1 MTRTGFP
8 ARLRMSHESR
18 KLNTSYRR
26 NGKLQSCEPCRKG
39 KLRCDHM
46 TPTCGRCARRNKSDQ
61 CVYHPAPLTKGL
73 PTPQSSLSVTSN
85 DHFDARSNEQFEPLR
100 SIEQFE
106 LQSNQHFEPR
116 SNGFNS
122 DLTTTSLS
130 GAFDN
135 SSNFVAPRRQFRA
148 NSLPAQPHR
157 SRDVRDPSQ
166 RQMAWGVPADLQRSA
181 EYLGATPYSAVLDEN
196 EMHLNFPPAQ
206 TIVPSSVAALSK
218 VHIRKGA
225 EILSLLKDMS
235 LFEKLINYWM
245 TLSHGYI
252 VIAPMMKIWTSSL
265 WAVHHRALE
274 TQKPEAL
281 LKMAET
287 ISLNTIK
294 PLRFDGKT
302 TPREF
307 AASCTGEQLRWEVV
321 GIVFAAVGVVLM
333 SLMDGNPLFYNDN
346 DEPIDRKQLA
356 LKVWDASESCLSFC
370 NDFDILNDVFL
381 WLLFE
386 NYVLSNSLHSKGS
399 YANWQKSGEINNAL
413 LAFGLHQEIKV
424 DADTPFFIA
433 EFRKRLFVQAYGNDK
448 STAAFVGRPPRLSHQ
463 YCLLQLPLDL
473 SDEQLMADGLDLSD
487 ALTCL
492 DEEGWNSRGTI
503 SACTWARICAHN
515 ARIYEDILE
524 ISLGV
529 LDQDIVAKAHAIEQ
543 KAQSAWD
550 RLPSHLRVNSENPW
564 DLKRAPVE
572 HIFLYGIQLEHLDQ
586 RFLIQRALIKKANVD
601 ATRLVLIAREMFRH
615 ILVVVNNRDAVH
627 DFHLDFTQGL
637 CTHGIPVAA
646 VIAVELLRQE
656 RNPGTTADPLPR
668 SATIQDLSVFVACLG
683 TIRPD
688 CNAYNIC
695 DRGRRFLKSILDT
708 ILSPAPYCISSNSG
722 GSDVHDL
729 PAPQF
734 AGNDGEFMRWLETMD
749 WEQDSWINFD

>member
-1 MTRTGFP
+1 
-8 ARLRMSHESR
+8 MSHESR

-73 PTPQSSLSVTSN
+73 PTPQSSISTTELSPMTGLGSQSAPRL
-85 DHFDARSNEQFEPLR
+85 DHQFRSRSNEQFEPL
-100 SIEQFE
+100 SSGQ
-106 LQSNQHFEPR
+106 FEPR
-116 SNGFNS
+116 FE
-122 DLTTTSLS
+122 T
-130 GAFDN
+130 
-135 SSNFVAPRRQFRA
+135 Q
-148 NSLPAQPHR
+148 
-157 SRDVRDPSQ
+157 
-166 RQMAWGVPADLQRSA
+166 
-181 EYLGATPYSAVLDEN
+181 YLGATSYSAVLDEN
-196 EMHLNFPPAQ
+196 EMHLDFPLAQ
-206 TIVPSSVAALSK
+206 TAAVPSSVTALSK
-218 VHIRKGA
+218 AHVKKGA
-225 EILSLLKDMS
+225 EVLSLLKEMP
-235 LFEKLINYWM
+235 LFEKFINHWM
-245 TLSHGYI
+245 SLSHGYI
-252 VIAPMMKIWTSSL
+252 VIAPMMRIWTSSL

-281 LKMAET
+281 LKMAES

-294 PLRFDGKT
+294 PLQFDGKT

-333 SLMDGNPLFYNDN
+333 SLTDGNPLFCNLEDA
-346 DEPIDRKQLA
+346 PMDRKQLA

-433 EFRKRLFVQAYGNDK
+433 EFRKRLFVQAYGSDK
-448 STAAFVGRPPRLSHQ
+448 ATAAFVGRPPRLSHQ

-473 SDEQLMADGLDLSD
+473 SDDQLMADGLDIGV

-492 DEEGWNSRGTI
+492 DEEGWNRRGSI
-503 SACTWARICAHN
+503 NSCTWARICAHH

-543 KAQSAWD
+543 KAQSIWE
-550 RLPSHLRVNSENPW
+550 RLPSHLRVNPEIPW
-564 DLKRAPVE
+564 DTKRAPVE
-572 HIFLYGIQLEHLDQ
+572 HVFLYGIQLDHLDHQ
-586 RFLIQRALIKKANVD
+586 FLIQRALIKKANVD
-601 ATRLVLIAREMFRH
+601 ATRLVLIAKEMFRH
-615 ILVVVNNRDAVH
+615 ILVCVNNRDALV

-668 SATIQDLSVFVACLG
+668 SDTIQDLSVFVACLG

-695 DRGRRFLKSILDT
+695 NRGRRFLKSILDT

-722 GSDVHDL
+722 GSDVHNDV
-729 PAPQF
+729 PAPHF
-734 AGNDGEFMRWLETMD
+734 SGNDGEFMRWLETMD